1 MKITHDLSRDHR
13 ENDFPGYD
21 HHDWD
26 VKRELASHAREVA
39 RGTPTQ
45 VIAVYTGLFIE
56 LSLNVRAASCEPCT
70 TSWHTDTEL
79 QSFREHSRLTG
90 KSRG

>member
-26 VKRELASHAREVA
+26 VKRELAS
-39 RGTPTQ
+39 Q